1 MRPSGFLTE
10 RGGQKLRVFQEAK
23 PMFCI
28 CLAFVACQKL
38 RQQSLGVV
46 EGEHCVCSGLVCQSA
61 ALHARC

>member
-1 MRPSGFLTE
+1 
-10 RGGQKLRVFQEAK
+10 
-23 PMFCI
+23 MFCI